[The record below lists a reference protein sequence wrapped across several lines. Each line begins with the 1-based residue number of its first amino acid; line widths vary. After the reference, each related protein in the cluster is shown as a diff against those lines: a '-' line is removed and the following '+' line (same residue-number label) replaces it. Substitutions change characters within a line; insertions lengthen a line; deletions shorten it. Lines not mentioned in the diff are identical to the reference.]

1 MHVLCQVGSMPV
13 IVWVVPL
20 DYKHSHYYG

>member
-1 MHVLCQVGSMPV
+1 MQALCLVVSMPV

-20 DYKHSHYYG
+20 D